1 MISGTTDKLK
11 FKILQRHMGL
21 LRWEACGLL
30 QSLWNLTAEATPDG
44 GVGRFTNEEIAIGIE
59 WNKDADKLID
69 DLIATKWLDEIPED
83 YGRLYIH
90 DWHEHCENTV
100 HRKLARV
107 HSFFANGK
115 QPNLARLESKY
126 KDEAEEFY
134 TENTDKD
141 GFRLGQSALVGAE
154 SALICAESAPLPYLT
169 VTNTDTDTVD
179 EAVAPSGADAPFPG
193 EVVLGLREEFHRGRE
208 AHLAKVGSTLKHKRG
223 NSGAECK
230 AVLKILKWLPE
241 FIQGDPIDNFHG
253 LLEFMDV
260 TVWSDGG
267 SWWDVKRSLSGLV
280 KAKGDVTG
288 GFTRLVSAYGKSEQH
303 VAPQPDRVVDGVIQS
318 SDRAIDGMRV
328 PTPEQLCAADG
339 IPPTEEN
346 LKKVME

>member
-1 MISGTTDKLK
+1 MILE
-11 FKILQRHMGL
+11 RGL
-21 LRWEACGLL
+21 VVSIHAPARG
-30 QSLWNLTAEATPDG
+30 ATPG
-44 GVGRFTNEEIAIGIE
+44 GVTGSRDEKNDPAPSPRDTKPPKARHGSERGYS
-59 WNKDADKLID
+59 D
-69 DLIATKWLDEIPED
+69 DVI
-83 YGRLYIH
+83 
-90 DWHEHCENTV
+90 
-100 HRKLARV
+100 
-107 HSFFANGK
+107 
-115 QPNLARLESKY
+115 LELR
-126 KDEAEEFY
+126 AEFY
-134 TENTDKD
+134 
-141 GFRLGQSALVGAE
+141 R
-154 SALICAESAPLPYLT
+154 
-169 VTNTDTDTVD
+169 
-179 EAVAPSGADAPFPG
+179 
-193 EVVLGLREEFHRGRE
+193 RRE
-208 AHLAKVGSTLKHKRG
+208 AHLKRTGSKLTCSPGGKI
-223 NSGAECK
+223 AECK
-230 AVLKILKWLPE
+230 AVRKVLKWLPE